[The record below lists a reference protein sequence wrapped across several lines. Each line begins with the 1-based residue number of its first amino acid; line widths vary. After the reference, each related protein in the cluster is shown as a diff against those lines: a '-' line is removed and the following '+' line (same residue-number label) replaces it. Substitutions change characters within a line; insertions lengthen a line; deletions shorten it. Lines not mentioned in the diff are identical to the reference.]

1 MRPTPISPQTPSP
14 PLVNGTPE
22 PRRRARA
29 AGPDS
34 VAAEVEDAAAAAAAE
49 EIATDSAVGEE
60 EDEAAT
66 ALEATAPGANTGAAT
81 RIVATPVTE
90 TTEVRFY
97 LTSGFLAEV
106 FLIKGTARTVHDS
119 VTEFRFFQVSD
130 AVAVAAKGEESA
142 EGAATEAARR
152 AAGAAEEAVGATA
165 DAAEA
170 SRTGSTAERGGATK
184 EAGRFKLGLDTE
196 RRSRKKLKE

>member
-1 MRPTPISPQTPSP
+1 M
-14 PLVNGTPE
+14 VNGTPE

-81 RIVATPVTE
+81 KIVATAVTE

-106 FLIKGTARTVHDS
+106 FLIKGTACTVHDP

>member
-1 MRPTPISPQTPSP
+1 M
-14 PLVNGTPE
+14 
-22 PRRRARA
+22 
-29 AGPDS
+29 
-34 VAAEVEDAAAAAAAE
+34 AAEVEDAAAAAAAAE

-81 RIVATPVTE
+81 KIVATPGTE

-106 FLIKGTARTVHDS
+106 FLIKGTARTVHDP

>member
-1 MRPTPISPQTPSP
+1 M
-14 PLVNGTPE
+14 
-22 PRRRARA
+22 
-29 AGPDS
+29 
-34 VAAEVEDAAAAAAAE
+34 AAEVEDAAAAAAE

-81 RIVATPVTE
+81 KIVATPGTE
-90 TTEVRFY
+90 TTE
-97 LTSGFLAEV
+97 
-106 FLIKGTARTVHDS
+106 
-119 VTEFRFFQVSD
+119 VSD